1 MKFRKFVLA
10 LFFLYFPSYANE
22 CSSVQRAFQNLDT
35 QKQKVIAHELKTI
48 CSANVST
55 CTDES
60 LQELILKYK
69 EVKLYSLVQPRH
81 EFENS
86 RSIPGDINS
95 PGVYWYRGAER
106 EPFKAINMIQNG
118 KLKPEF
124 ENKSGIFVLD
134 YKGDLYFHFQP
145 ISGKIH
151 HSSIAEGLPVRS
163 AGELTVKNGKVVEI
177 INRSGHYRPR
187 EESLIP
193 VFAKLKE
200 IGLTEETE
208 SFKRTTMMGL
218 ESIWSLENK

>member
-1 MKFRKFVLA
+1 MKISVFVLA
-10 LFFLYFPSYANE
+10 LIFFYCSAYGNE

-35 QKQKVIAHELKTI
+35 QKQKVIAQELKTL
-48 CSANVST
+48 CGASVNT

-69 EVKLYSLVQPRH
+69 DVKLYSLVQPRH

-86 RSIPGDINS
+86 RSIQGDINS
-95 PGVYWYRGAER
+95 PGVYWYKGAER
-106 EPFKAINMIQNG
+106 EPFKAVHLIQNG

-145 ISGKIH
+145 TAGKIH

-163 AGELTVKNGKVVEI
+163 AGELIVKNGKVVEI

-187 EESLIP
+187 EESLLP

-200 IGLTEETE
+200 LGLTDETE
-208 SFKRTTMMGL
+208 TFKRTTMMGL
-218 ESIWSLENK
+218 ESIWSLEKK